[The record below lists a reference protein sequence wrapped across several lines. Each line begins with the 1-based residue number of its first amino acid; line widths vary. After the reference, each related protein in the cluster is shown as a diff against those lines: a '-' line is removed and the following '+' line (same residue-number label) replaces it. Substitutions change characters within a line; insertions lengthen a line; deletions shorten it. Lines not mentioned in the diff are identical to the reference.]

1 MRRWYIELHGIEPFA
16 AARAGDFDALVE
28 VLDPDV
34 VARDDGFGRRPVHIH
49 GAQAVAKLA
58 RGGRGAQLHPVLVNG
73 TPGVV
78 ITREG
83 RPFVVLAFTVASGR
97 IVEIQGIRNP
107 DRVRRI
113 AAAALPAE

>member
-1 MRRWYIELHGIEPFA
+1 M
-16 AARAGDFDALVE
+16 
-28 VLDPDV
+28 
-34 VARDDGFGRRPVHIH
+34 
-49 GAQAVAKLA
+49 AKLA

-83 RPFVVLAFTVASGR
+83 RPFVVLVFTVASGK